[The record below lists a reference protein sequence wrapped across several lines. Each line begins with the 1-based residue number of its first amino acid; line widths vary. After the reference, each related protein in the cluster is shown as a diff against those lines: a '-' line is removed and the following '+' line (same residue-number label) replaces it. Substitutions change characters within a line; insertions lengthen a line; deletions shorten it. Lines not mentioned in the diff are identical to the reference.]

1 MLWLFIAC
9 ENDPRVVD
17 TMSDVLN
24 AQGIQ
29 RLNLATTSE
38 NLAIVGTDD
47 PEIAVSVELTTTRSS
62 ISKDDKARAMLHLEL
77 RDDGGGQARS
87 AVWFDHVINNYETD
101 VAVFLPKALDLS
113 LVDEWGAVHVENV
126 GSLELDDGAGDVEVV
141 NVARDA
147 AFIDGDGDLKIQG
160 VGGNVDIDDGDGDI
174 KVQDVTGVVTIQDG
188 SGDITAVNAT
198 KVKVESDSSGEVT
211 VK

>member
-1 MLWLFIAC
+1 MLWILVAC
-9 ENDPRVVD
+9 EGDQRVVD
-17 TMSDVLN
+17 TVADTMD
-24 AQGIQ
+24 AHGIQ
-29 RLNLATTSE
+29 RLSLATMSE

-87 AVWFDHVINNYETD
+87 AVWFDHVISNYETD

-126 GSLELDDGAGDVEVV
+126 GSLELDDGDGDVEVV

-188 SGDITAVNAT
+188 SGDITVVNAT
-198 KVKVESDSSGEVT
+198 KVKVDSDSSGEIT